1 MNPID
6 LTIILVYVAGVT
18 ALGAWLGKGETGLK
32 GYFLGE
38 SNIPVW
44 ALMVSIVATETSAVT
59 FLSVPGVAYGGD
71 FRFLQ
76 LAIGYVLGRALVA
89 TVLLP
94 AYFRGEIYTAY
105 QLLEQRFG
113 GPTRT
118 VASLIFLVT
127 RLLADGIRLFVSAK
141 IIQMITGWP
150 IEYAIVALG
159 VATIVYTFL
168 GGMKAVIW
176 TELIQFLI
184 YNVGAT
190 IALWLMV
197 AKLPGGW
204 GELWSVGESAH
215 KFRMFD
221 FRFDLSIELT
231 FWSGLIG
238 GMVLNTATHG
248 VDQIMVQRY
257 LSARSEKQ
265 AAVALVASGAIIF
278 AQFALFLLIGVGL
291 YVFYRQ
297 NPPGAT
303 LGKDDVFVYY
313 IVRNLPVGIMG
324 LVVASVFSVAMGTLS
339 GSLNAS
345 ASSTVNDLVR
355 PILGDWD
362 EVTMLRMSRWLT
374 AFWGLVRI
382 VVAFGAIGMTTSVV
396 SAVLAIAGFTTG
408 ILLGVF
414 LLGQFTRRTGQTS
427 AMLGMIAGASA
438 VSYAKFATSL
448 AWPWF
453 ALLGASTVFCVGW
466 IASLVVSEPIR
477 KPQPEPT
484 AP

>member
-6 LTIILVYVAGVT
+6 LTIILVYVAGCT
-18 ALGAWLGKGETGLK
+18 GLGAWLGAGETGLK

-44 ALMVSIVATETSAVT
+44 ALMISIVATETSAVT

-76 LAIGYVLGRALVA
+76 LAIGYVLGRILVA
-89 TVLLP
+89 TVFLP
-94 AYFRGEIYTAY
+94 AYFRGEIFTAY

-118 VASLIFLVT
+118 VASLLFLAT
-127 RLLADGIRLFVSAK
+127 RLLADGIRLFLSAK

-159 VATIVYTFL
+159 IATIVYTFL

-176 TELIQFLI
+176 TELIQFII
-184 YNVGAT
+184 YNIGAV
-190 IALWLMV
+190 IALMLMINQ
-197 AKLPGGW
+197 LPGGW
-204 GELWSVGESAH
+204 NELWSVAEGAH

-221 FRFDLSIELT
+221 FTFNLSIELT

-248 VDQIMVQRY
+248 VDQLMVQRY

-265 AAVALVASGAIIF
+265 AATALIASGAIIF

-291 YVFYRQ
+291 YVFYQ
-297 NPPGAT
+297 QYPPGMK
-303 LGKDDVFVYY
+303 LENDDVFVHY

-355 PILGDWD
+355 PLLGDSD
-362 EVTMLRMSRWLT
+362 EDKMLRLSRWLT
-374 AFWGLVRI
+374 AFWGVARI
-382 VVAFGAIGMTTSVV
+382 VVAFGAIGMTSSVV

-427 AMLGMIAGASA
+427 AMIGMIAGAAA
-438 VSYAKFATSL
+438 VSYAKFATTL

-453 ALLGASTVFCVGW
+453 ALLGASTVFAVGW
-466 IASLVVSEPIR
+466 LSSLVVTEPNR

-484 AP
+484 VP